1 MQAFLS
7 PSSSV
12 YFLFLTTRVQLF
24 YVFNSS
30 CCSTQDL
37 PQSFIVVTLFFLFY
51 IISLANSVMHYLVTA
66 LPILVIALFAYDVS
80 ILTTAWK
87 KKDPKPAAQSA
98 IDFVFD

>member
-12 YFLFLTTRVQLF
+12 YVLFLTTRVQLF

-66 LPILVIALFAYDVS
+66 LPILVIAIFAYDVS
-80 ILTTAWK
+80 ILTTAWE